1 MFGQNSGGS
10 VLVKPLNKRL
20 LLEKVVL
27 EHKESQIGF
36 FQVEEKNESFG
47 DFYRV
52 LDKSDDCGMMVE
64 TGDLIS
70 AEVITPLGKIGGK
83 LYFVCH
89 ENSVIATV
97 KE

>member
-1 MFGQNSGGS
+1 M
-10 VLVKPLNKRL
+10 LVKPVNKRL
-20 LLEKVVL
+20 LLEQQEISTEQSEL
-27 EHKESQIGF
+27 GF
-36 FQVEEKNESFG
+36 FVPDDKKTKTLG

-70 AEVITPLGKIGGK
+70 AEVVTPIGKVDGK
-83 LYFVCH
+83 LFFVCH
-89 ENSVIATV
+89 ENSVIAII

>member
-1 MFGQNSGGS
+1 M
-10 VLVKPLNKRL
+10 LVKPVNKRL
-20 LLEKVVL
+20 LLEQQEISTEQSDL
-27 EHKESQIGF
+27 GF
-36 FQVEEKNESFG
+36 FVPDDKKAKTLG

-70 AEVITPLGKIGGK
+70 AEVVTPIGRIGGK

-89 ENSVIATV
+89 ENSVIATI

>member
-1 MFGQNSGGS
+1 MTKKTKT
-10 VLVKPLNKRL
+10 L
-20 LLEKVVL
+20 
-27 EHKESQIGF
+27 
-36 FQVEEKNESFG
+36 G

-70 AEVITPLGKIGGK
+70 AEVVTPIGKVDGK
-83 LYFVCH
+83 LFFVCH
-89 ENSVIATV
+89 ENSVIAII